1 LGLWADLMIIAPATA
16 NTMSKMASGTSDNF
30 LLATYLSAR
39 CPVFIAP
46 AMDLD
51 MYAHASTQENIGIL
65 VDRGNHI
72 IPAES
77 GELASGLIGQ
87 GRMAEPESIVS
98 LVENLLKSSLPLYGK
113 KILVTAG
120 PTYEAIDPVRFIG
133 NHSSGR
139 MGFELASHAAQL
151 GAEVF
156 LVTGPCSL
164 TLDNP
169 LVRVVRVQS
178 AEQMYNAVH
187 QVFNQVNI
195 AILAAAVADYKP
207 AEVADQKIKKKTANL
222 HIDLVPTSDILA
234 SLGKIKTDQF
244 LVGFALETQNELDNA
259 VSKLQR
265 KNLDAIV
272 LNSLNDTGAG

>member
-1 LGLWADLMIIAPATA
+1 
-16 NTMSKMASGTSDNF
+16 
-30 LLATYLSAR
+30 
-39 CPVFIAP
+39 
-46 AMDLD
+46 
-51 MYAHASTQENIGIL
+51 
-65 VDRGNHI
+65 GNHI

-87 GRMAEPESIVS
+87 GRMAEPESIAS
-98 LVENLLKSSLPLYGK
+98 LVEILLKSSLPLYSK
-113 KILVTAG
+113 KTLVTGG
-120 PTYEAIDPVRFIG
+120 PTYEAIDTECFIG

-178 AEQMYNAVH
+178 ADQMYNAVH

-244 LVGFALETQNELDNA
+244 LVGFALETQNELDNS

-272 LNSLNDTGAG
+272 LNSLNDTGAGFGKSTNKITFIDKNLNRIAFPLKSKAEVAIDIFNEIRSRLHA